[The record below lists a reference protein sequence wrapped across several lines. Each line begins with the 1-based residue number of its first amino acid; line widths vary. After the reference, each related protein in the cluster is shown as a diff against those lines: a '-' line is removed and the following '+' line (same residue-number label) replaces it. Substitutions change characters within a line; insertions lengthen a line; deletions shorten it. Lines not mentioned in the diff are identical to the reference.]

1 MRTELNVP
9 SDLKFL
15 SIVENWLLGSLE
27 VELGNHVDW
36 PRQSNRLRL
45 VLVEAYSNVVRH
57 AHKDQPALPVLIRLE
72 LQERDIA
79 LEIWDHGT
87 GYDVAAYMEPTPELM
102 QEGGYG
108 WLILNRLMDRVE
120 YQLQVDG
127 QNCLKMEASLP
138 ESVQTAE
145 AGKAKG

>member
-15 SIVENWLLGSLE
+15 TIVENWLLGSLE
-27 VELGNHVDW
+27 VELRDRVDW
-36 PRQSNRLRL
+36 TRQSARLRL

-57 AHKDQPALPVLIRLE
+57 AHRNQPNLPVLIRLE
-72 LQERDIA
+72 LRDQDLH
-79 LEIWDHGT
+79 LEIWDHGK
-87 GYDVAAYMEPTPELM
+87 GYDLSTYLPPEPDDR

-120 YQLQVDG
+120 YRLQVDG
-127 QNCLKMEASLP
+127 QNCLVMQTTLP
-138 ESVQTAE
+138 QAD
-145 AGKAKG
+145 KI

>member
-1 MRTELNVP
+1 MRTELHVP

-15 SIVENWLLGSLE
+15 TIVENWLLGSLE
-27 VELGNHVDW
+27 SELGEHVDW

-57 AHKDQPALPVLIRLE
+57 AHKGQPNLPILLRLE
-72 LQERDIA
+72 LIDGEIA
-79 LEIWDHGT
+79 LEIWDQGQGFNLDT
-87 GYDVAAYMEPTPELM
+87 YLEPTPEAM

-120 YQLQVDG
+120 YSLQVNG
-127 QNCLKMEASLP
+127 FNCLKLEASLP
-138 ESVQTAE
+138 TPAE
-145 AGKAKG
+145 AK